1 MFGQYAVYVLFSSVR
16 KLSKCPQAMF
26 YLLNITCDTFLIHTL
41 LKHKFQVITNNYEK
55 TLFLIIYS
63 LT

>member
-1 MFGQYAVYVLFSSVR
+1 MFGQYAVYGLFSSVR

-41 LKHKFQVITNNYEK
+41 L
-55 TLFLIIYS
+55 
-63 LT
+63 